1 MIPLTI
7 LIFGLLL
14 VLVISVVLLILSG
27 MTPLVIWVISAVPM
41 LVMIG
46 SGILILIELLLFFG
60 NKDDRKAAL
69 RDLGVLVPACV
80 VSGLIWYGSV
90 FVLGLWR

>member
-14 VLVISVVLLILSG
+14 VLGISVVLLIASS
-27 MTPLVIWVISAVPM
+27 MTPLVMWVISAVPL
-41 LVMIG
+41 LVAIG
-46 SGILILIELLLFFG
+46 SGLLILIELLLFFG
-60 NKDDRKAAL
+60 NKEDRRIAG
-69 RDLGVLVPACV
+69 RDLGLLVPTCILSAA
-80 VSGLIWYGSV
+80 IWYGSA